1 MQIHIETEDQL
12 ERERIIQRLL
22 YSLNA
27 RREDIDSIRLSL
39 RPVHD
44 ALGARLYRCQLQAT
58 LRDRSV
64 IEQDETLSNG
74 DLAVSRAL
82 ERCARTAQRR
92 LFRPGQ
98 RRII

>member
-39 RPVHD
+39 TPVHD

-64 IEQDETLSNG
+64 IEQDETQSSG
-74 DLAVSRAL
+74 SLAVSRAL

-92 LFRPGQ
+92 LYRPEQ
-98 RRII
+98 RRTM

>member
-44 ALGARLYRCQLQAT
+44 ALGAQLYRCQLQAT

-92 LFRPGQ
+92 LFRPEQ